1 MSASLLLTVLVAI
14 GAPATPPAAPPA
26 AASPE
31 APAPD
36 LRPDWR
42 PDWRQ
47 DWRPAW
53 LDFAFEVAAAIPRQ
67 PHANDRAKAEE
78 IASLGYL
85 EIGERQRAGLQALR
99 IEGWRKG
106 TALAEIAGR
115 FAAAGEVETARKF
128 LEVAE
133 RVADT
138 QVEWRRDRVRVAVAK
153 ALVRLGEAERAEELA
168 KGAVPEEAGKLTVA
182 KAVAA
187 DSYAESLAGLDGL
200 AAAGRFEL
208 VRLALDGYVEL
219 LEAQWSDPA
228 RRAELDAR
236 IRKSFEKLPVS
247 IPVETLARM
256 ADTSVKRGDQ
266 PRARAELGEARDRV
280 AAANWLPDIRC
291 AIDARLA
298 AVRFRAGETAEAK
311 ADAEAAGRIFDEGR
325 DRIIDIDRAAALRA
339 LGSAWAAMGEGTK
352 ALETYRRALDEGAV
366 NPNSRP
372 RAVDLSATCVSMA
385 VAGVEPDAAFR
396 ERAEAIR
403 QALGDPW

>member
-1 MSASLLLTVLVAI
+1 MGVSLLLTPFLPTLALAI
-14 GAPATPPAAPPA
+14 AAATPQVPAGDGTVVEKAAEPAA
-26 AASPE
+26 E
-31 APAPD
+31 PD
-36 LRPDWR
+36 AWR
-42 PDWRQ
+42 EG
-47 DWRPAW
+47 W
-53 LDFAFEVAAAIPRQ
+53 LDFGFEVAATIPRK

-78 IASLGYL
+78 IAALGYL
-85 EIGERQRAGLQALR
+85 EIGRPQRAGLQALR

-106 TALAEIAGR
+106 TALANIAGN
-115 FAAAGEVETARKF
+115 FARRGDVETARKF

-133 RVADT
+133 RTADT
-138 QVEWRRDRVRVAVAK
+138 QVEWRRDRIRAEVAR
-153 ALVRLGEAERAEELA
+153 ALVRLGEAERAEELT
-168 KGAVPEEAGKLTVA
+168 KGALPEEAGKLTAA
-182 KAVAA
+182 KALAA
-187 DSYAESLAGLDGL
+187 ESYAESLAGLDGL
-200 AAAGRFEL
+200 AASGRFEL

-219 LEAQWSDPA
+219 LEANWLDAA
-228 RRAELDAR
+228 RRSELDAR

-256 ADTSVKRGDQ
+256 ADLSVARGDAG
-266 PRARAELGEARDRV
+266 RARAELGEARDRV
-280 AAANWLPDIRC
+280 AAARWLPDVRC

-298 AVRFRAGETAEAK
+298 AVRFRSGETVEAK
-311 ADAEAAGRIFDEGR
+311 ADAEAAGRVYDEGR
-325 DRIIDIDRAAALRA
+325 ERIIDIDRAAALRA

-385 VAGVEPDAAFR
+385 VAGVAPDAAFR